1 MFLISFFGTQFPA
14 KDSVAIL
21 FIAYTGSLQ
30 AGCFNHGVVTIIDN
44 AYELSNCIRQQ
55 AGLDQITTLVHM
67 VLTVTCFHP
76 YIYNHGESFS
86 CIDYIRWQQVTGSVC
101 SCI

>member
-1 MFLISFFGTQFPA
+1 MTSHQSAAIVREQNKIFAAYMSAVCFLFYFLALSFQQ
-14 KDSVAIL
+14 DSVAIL

-55 AGLDQITTLVHM
+55 AGLDQITTLVQM

-76 YIYNHGESFS
+76 
-86 CIDYIRWQQVTGSVC
+86 CI
-101 SCI
+101 